1 MFLHKADAKIHI
13 FSRYG
18 NFNCYKTLHIS
29 QKYRD
34 METLTAIKLPI
45 SHENIEIWRVW
56 GNLWGLVHY
65 HFIDEEPRWVTYAVV
80 P

>member
-1 MFLHKADAKIHI
+1 MA
-13 FSRYG
+13 
-18 NFNCYKTLHIS
+18 TLAA
-29 QKYRD
+29 
-34 METLTAIKLPI
+34 TKLPI

-65 HFIDEEPRWVTYAVV
+65 HFVDEEPGGMTYAVV

>member
-1 MFLHKADAKIHI
+1 
-13 FSRYG
+13 
-18 NFNCYKTLHIS
+18 
-29 QKYRD
+29 

-45 SHENIEIWRVW
+45 SHENIEIWQLWLLQNSPYLTKISRYGEFG

-65 HFIDEEPRWVTYAVV
+65 HFIDEEPGWVTYAVV

>member
-1 MFLHKADAKIHI
+1 MV
-13 FSRYG
+13 
-18 NFNCYKTLHIS
+18 
-29 QKYRD
+29 
-34 METLTAIKLPI
+34 TLTATKLSI

-65 HFIDEEPRWVTYAVV
+65 HFIDEEPGWVTYAVV